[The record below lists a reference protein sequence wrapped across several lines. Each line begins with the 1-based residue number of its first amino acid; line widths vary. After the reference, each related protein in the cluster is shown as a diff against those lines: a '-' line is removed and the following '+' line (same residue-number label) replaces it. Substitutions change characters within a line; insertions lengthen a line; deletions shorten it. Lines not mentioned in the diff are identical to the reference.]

1 MGGERKAGASGGA
14 RHPLVQGAEGGDTQG
29 VVAATDGAGGGGMC
43 RAVVGRDDADMGCEA
58 AAEHAGA
65 QRGVAARLTG
75 GEVVEAKAA
84 RQGEARARG
93 GRSVSV
99 QSKKSGLK
107 AGRGSRTARA
117 AVKPASRPN
126 KRQMMSFL
134 DALAES
140 SNITASARVA
150 GLPANSF
157 YRERR
162 RNADFADQWHDALCE
177 GFVRLEAELLAEA
190 LVQPSA
196 LVKDATL
203 KARAQKY
210 RLGLALLA
218 AHRAAVRGTGRGAS
232 AGRRDGAL
240 GGASDAGVSGQAR
253 QRLAEKLR
261 NVQARARVGG
271 AEVGR
276 GSGDGDG
283 SGGGGDARGESAV
296 RVGSLARVK
305 GVVGALDDGAGEG
318 LSALAGPEDGDEV
331 GESGSSWD
339 SAL

>member
-14 RHPLVQGAEGGDTQG
+14 RQGTARAAEGGRSRTEAEVTDREGRAG
-29 VVAATDGAGGGGMC
+29 VDS
-43 RAVVGRDDADMGCEA
+43 AVVGRDDADLGCGA
-58 AAEHAGA
+58 LADHAGA
-65 QRGVAARLTG
+65 RRGVAASFSG
-75 GEVVEAKAA
+75 GETVETKAA
-84 RQGEARARG
+84 RQGAGRVRDG
-93 GRSVSV
+93 GSVSAP
-99 QSKKSGLK
+99 SKKSGLK
-107 AGRGSRTARA
+107 AGRGSGTARA
-117 AVKPASRPN
+117 ATKPASRPN
-126 KRQMMSFL
+126 KRQMMAFL

-177 GFVRLEAELLAEA
+177 GFVRLEAELLADA

>member
-1 MGGERKAGASGGA
+1 MGGERKAGASRGVRQGTA
-14 RHPLVQGAEGGDTQG
+14 RAAEGGRNRTVAEVTDSVGRDG
-29 VVAATDGAGGGGMC
+29 VGS
-43 RAVVGRDDADMGCEA
+43 AVVGRDDAGLGCGA
-58 AAEHAGA
+58 LADHAGA
-65 QRGVAARLTG
+65 VRGGAASFSG
-75 GEVVEAKAA
+75 GEAVETKAA
-84 RQGEARARG
+84 RQGAGRVRG
-93 GRSVSV
+93 GGSVSAT
-99 QSKKSGLK
+99 SKKSGPK
-107 AGRGSRTARA
+107 AGRGSGTARA
-117 AVKPASRPN
+117 AAKPASRPN
-126 KRQMMSFL
+126 KRQMMAFL

-240 GGASDAGVSGQAR
+240 GGASDAGGAGQAR

-271 AEVGR
+271 DAEGR
-276 GSGDGDG
+276 GNGAGDG
-283 SGGGGDARGESAV
+283 SDEDEAV
-296 RVGSLARVK
+296 RGNGAEHDGSLAQVK
-305 GVVGALDDGAGEG
+305 AVLGALDDGAGEG
-318 LSALAGPEDGDEV
+318 LPALVGPKDSNEAGLTG
-331 GESGSSWD
+331 SGWD
-339 SAL
+339 HAL